1 VSTERG
7 LALILVL
14 WALILLTTIGLSF
27 GFAVRVETAMG
38 VTLGEQVRAEAVAA
52 AGVRRAAAGLL
63 AEELAKA
70 NQPKQAEQGGS
81 RWKMDG
87 RIHQIPWP
95 EATLRASVRAESA
108 KIDLNLAPPELLM
121 GLFAN
126 LLPESDAET
135 LAAAVVQL
143 RQPSASAL
151 PGAPAQGL
159 GRTAPPPTSAKPTFT
174 SVEALAGVPGFDANA
189 VRRLRPYLTVH
200 GGSAKVD
207 AASADVEV
215 IAAIPGVTRDTAERF
230 VQERAE
236 HSGDGE
242 RLDLS
247 LLGTGAAYLDTGSTA
262 KVANIRAAARLRDG
276 ASATV
281 EAVLKIGNAGGAYEV
296 LEWRDAWAG
305 AVERGAMAQ

>member
-1 VSTERG
+1 MSTERG

-38 VTLGEQVRAEAVAA
+38 VALGEQVRAEAVAA

-63 AEELAKA
+63 AEEPGKA
-70 NQPKQAEQGGS
+70 RQARQAEQGVS

-87 RIHQIPWP
+87 RVHQIPWP

-126 LLPESDAET
+126 QLPESDAEA
-135 LAAAVVQL
+135 LATAVVQQ
-143 RQPSASAL
+143 RE
-151 PGAPAQGL
+151 PGAAASPAAPEPRL
-159 GRTAPPPTSAKPTFT
+159 GRTASPLAPPKPAFT
-174 SVEALAGVPGFDANA
+174 SVEALARVPCFDPNT

-200 GGSAKVD
+200 GASAKVD
-207 AASADVEV
+207 AASAEVEV

-236 HSGDGE
+236 HSADGE

-247 LLGTGAAYLDTGSTA
+247 LLGNGAAYLDTESTA
-262 KVANIRAAARLRDG
+262 KVANIRAAAQLREG
-276 ASATV
+276 AGATV
-281 EAVLKIGNAGGAYEV
+281 EAVLKIGNAGGSFEL

-305 AVERGAMAQ
+305 AVETGAMAR